1 MSDDLNNVSPG
12 NAVSLYGQDDA
23 MDDFPVLKA
32 FQQYIDAE
40 QAKARKRMMILCAFF
55 GMLMMIVVSVFVVL
69 LVNVSQRNQ
78 SLNDKMLDYVMKDHE
93 RRTSGSAVVVQ
104 PSQDSSAIIALTT
117 KLEEMQKK
125 LSDSQAQAATAAQA
139 AAKAAEDT
147 RPKPPSAEQLE
158 IQQLKALL
166 NAEKEKAKIDK
177 ERQHRE
183 EIERY
188 RRKHYPELY
197 VDEMEP
203 SGEDDEEIVL
213 PRRRKNPRPT
223 KKAKK
228 GAILDKDI
236 DTLLDDLK
244 PIGYFEEETE
254 KNIPSASKVQ
264 PAPTQRKASQV
275 PSQAVPKPVAPPPAT
290 VAPETAPQAPSP
302 SVQVLSRIP
311 HTPSQERKSIEKNSS
326 IPVEIKGSSSLWNI
340 PME

>member
-1 MSDDLNNVSPG
+1 MNDDLNNVNPG

-55 GMLMMIVVSVFVVL
+55 GMLMMIVVTVFVVL

-93 RRTSGSAVVVQ
+93 RRSSGSAVVVQ
-104 PSQDSSAIIALTT
+104 PSQDSSAILALTA

-125 LSDSQAQAATAAQA
+125 LSDSQAQAATAVQA
-139 AAKAAEDT
+139 AAKAAEEA

-166 NAEKEKAKIDK
+166 NAEKEKAKIEK
-177 ERQHRE
+177 ERKRRA
-183 EIERY
+183 EIEAY

-197 VDEMEP
+197 VDELDALDDE
-203 SGEDDEEIVL
+203 DEEIVL
-213 PRRRKNPRPT
+213 PRRRKVQRPV

-228 GAILDKDI
+228 GAALDADI
-236 DTLLDDLK
+236 DALLDDLK
-244 PIGYFEEETE
+244 PIGYFEDETE
-254 KNIPSASKVQ
+254 KKI
-264 PAPTQRKASQV
+264 PAPKAKSV
-275 PSQAVPKPVAPPPAT
+275 PAQK
-290 VAPETAPQAPSP
+290 TAAQ
-302 SVQVLSRIP
+302 
-311 HTPSQERKSIEKNSS
+311 TPSQTVQPPSPVKKPAENNSS
-326 IPVEIKGSSSLWNI
+326 IPVEIKGSSSQWSI
-340 PME
+340 PLE

>member
-1 MSDDLNNVSPG
+1 MNDELNNVNPG

-55 GMLMMIVVSVFVVL
+55 GVLMMIVVTVFVVL

-93 RRTSGSAVVVQ
+93 RRSNGSAVVVQ
-104 PSQDSSAIIALTT
+104 PPQDSSAILALTA

-139 AAKAAEDT
+139 AAKAAEEAK
-147 RPKPPSAEQLE
+147 PKPPSPEQLE

-166 NAEKEKAKIDK
+166 SAEKEKAKIDK
-177 ERQHRE
+177 ERKHRE

-197 VDEMEP
+197 VDELDTTDE
-203 SGEDDEEIVL
+203 EDEEIVL
-213 PRRRKNPRPT
+213 PRRRKNLRPVKRT
-223 KKAKK
+223 KK
-228 GAILDKDI
+228 GAAPDDDI
-236 DTLLDDLK
+236 DALLDDLK
-244 PIGYFEEETE
+244 PIGYFEEEIE
-254 KNIPSASKVQ
+254 KNIP
-264 PAPTQRKASQV
+264 APKTKEEAKKNIPTPKA
-275 PSQAVPKPVAPPPAT
+275 KPAT
-290 VAPETAPQAPSP
+290 VQSTPAPKPTVQAPSQ
-302 SVQVLSRIP
+302 SVQVLSRIL
-311 HTPSQERKSIEKNSS
+311 HTPSPEKESPENNSS
-326 IPVEIKGSSSLWNI
+326 IPVEIKGSSSQWNI
-340 PME
+340 PLE